1 MRRAVFLD
9 RDGTLGGDG
18 GYCHPDEF
26 RLFAAVPP
34 AIRLLNEAG
43 YLTIVVTNQ
52 THIGHGEITVEQVD
66 ASFRRLQAEL
76 AARRTS

>member
-18 GYCHPDEF
+18 AYCHPDAF
-26 RLFAAVPP
+26 RLFAAVPR

-43 YLTIVVTNQ
+43 SAADDV
-52 THIGHGEITVEQVD
+52 
-66 ASFRRLQAEL
+66 L
-76 AARRTS
+76 AAAHVVHEAWRS